1 MKSES
6 AKIPGKI
13 IAIASNKWNVIMM
26 VNFISVSYF
35 FKNYKRSKV
44 IILLESAIHLLNYV
58 TPFRI

>member
-26 VNFISVSYF
+26 VNSISVSYF
-35 FKNYKRSKV
+35 FKNYKR
-44 IILLESAIHLLNYV
+44 SAIHLLNYV